1 MVSGLYFIVDGS
13 GNYYRVNSSDQLVA
27 VESRTYAGVFSFAEA
42 NQKIGGGKKAQ
53 FYSVIPV
60 EEKEERELKPFI
72 QEEQVHEPVMERTT
86 KTETDFVY
94 DMKNVN
100 WEEYLNHFCYLVCG
114 LKDYQEELK
123 QALSDIDM
131 QICDIMHY
139 IELYDLDENESIRM
153 VELLKEC
160 REQRRDVKDETVR
173 VEYFQKSIG
182 TSANVAKVKDSMKQ
196 IKKLST
202 RMYHPRKLPTLF
214 KTCMGETIRQNK
226 LERAMDTST
235 CIDAV
240 IDAVEQKVEDS
251 LYEVQVAMEEN
262 AMEYTKQE
270 TVFDV
275 QENNWLQFAKQQAE
289 FYANAEQYMINL
301 QIRQGELDSELE
313 ELLNEVENANYNVTQ
328 GYSVYKRLKEL
339 RNTKKKLQKELDA
352 LYILTY
358 GINCNQMAENM
369 SACVEELGALYT
381 EAVNEKA
388 ISEEIV
394 EKLSKQESVMQEV
407 MMAG

>member
-1 MVSGLYFIVDGS
+1 M
-13 GNYYRVNSSDQLVA
+13 
-27 VESRTYAGVFSFAEA
+27 
-42 NQKIGGGKKAQ
+42 
-53 FYSVIPV
+53 
-60 EEKEERELKPFI
+60 
-72 QEEQVHEPVMERTT
+72 
-86 KTETDFVY
+86 
-94 DMKNVN
+94 
-100 WEEYLNHFCYLVCG
+100 
-114 LKDYQEELK
+114 
-123 QALSDIDM
+123 
-131 QICDIMHY
+131 
-139 IELYDLDENESIRM
+139 
-153 VELLKEC
+153 
-160 REQRRDVKDETVR
+160 KDETVR

-214 KTCMGETIRQNK
+214 KTCMDETIRQNK

-275 QENNWLQFAKQQAE
+275 QENNWLQFAKQQTE

-301 QIRQGELDSELE
+301 QIRQDELDSELE

-358 GINCNQMAENM
+358 GINCNQMAGNM
-369 SACVEELGALYT
+369 AACVEELDVLYA

-388 ISEEIV
+388 TSEEIV